1 MSLEAL
7 FVALLALARVESPT
21 LDETLHRRY
30 FESLRQMTALYVEV
44 GKEGALVS
52 NVADPLILAAIGY
65 EESRHR
71 TYIQDGD
78 CRHTFGMTHTV
89 CFSVGPMQ
97 LSRATPRWW
106 SSIVPGETLEL
117 ADLRD
122 PSRSVGV
129 TYKLLQYWRDKCGGD
144 VARWVGS
151 WAAGKC
157 TRYTIGLGRR
167 RTALAGAIGHV
178 MGLEVPALPFGG
190 VRLDPQTRRKV
201 DALLASK
208 QP

>member
-7 FVALLALARVESPT
+7 FIALLVLARIESPT
-21 LDETLHRRY
+21 LDEAKHPKY
-30 FESLRQMTALYVEV
+30 FDSLRVMSALYVEV

-71 TYIQDGD
+71 TYVEDGD
-78 CRHTFGMTHTV
+78 CRQTFGMTKAV

-106 SSIVPGETLEL
+106 PSIVPGESLSVE
-117 ADLRD
+117 DLRD
-122 PSRSVGV
+122 PSRSVSA

-144 VARWVGS
+144 VAKWLGS
-151 WAAGKC
+151 WSAGKC

-167 RTALAGAIGHV
+167 RAALAGAIGHT
-178 MGLEVPALPFGG
+178 MGLDVPALPFAN
-190 VRLDPQTRRKV
+190 VKLDAQTRRKV
-201 DALLASK
+201 DALLTK
-208 QP
+208 QR